1 MKNILI
7 VISMFLL
14 VSLITQCSYDSQKA
28 DPNFINNKTIVKV
41 QANLIDT
48 YGTDSEA
55 LISRGV
61 RHAASL
67 WRLSD
72 GTKEDFEKFCLE
84 IFIADIAEK
93 ERMFNI
99 ISKNFESLW
108 GHNNKITL
116 DLRENMDLDIGPYHW
131 IDAMFAGYSPSSHFQ
146 DDFFTN
152 KIAFV
157 IALNFSFY
165 SLDEKNTLGKEWTSL
180 EWAFTR
186 LGDVFTERVP
196 AEISQEIGKVES
208 SSEMYIAD
216 YNIHMGHLLNNDGQ
230 KLFPED
236 MVLLSHWNLR
246 DELKSNYVN
255 QDNGLEKQEMI
266 YTVMNHIIN
275 QTIPNEVINSSDY
288 DWNPQNNKVY
298 KDGNEVRLTAEPNTR
313 YQQILNNFHANK
325 AADKYYS
332 NYNTFIK
339 RAFSDSKEIPQK
351 EVEKLFDEYLLSP
364 IVIKVGEL
372 IEKRLGRKLRPFDI
386 WYRGFIDRSTIPEET
401 LTELTTKKYP
411 NAKALESDL
420 SNILIKL
427 GWEEDRAEYI
437 GSKVLVDNAR
447 GSGHAWGPQMRAENA
462 HLRTRVSDKGMD
474 YKGYHI
480 AVHEFGHNVEQII
493 SLHDVDHYLIEGV
506 PNTAFTEALAFVFQK
521 RDLQLL
527 GFTNDN
533 PDKEYL
539 TMLGL
544 YWGTF
549 EIMGVSMVEMK
560 MWEWLYANPDATSS
574 QLKEAVISI
583 SKEVWNK
590 YFAEVFGIRDEII
603 LAVYSHMI
611 NSPLYLSNYS
621 FGHII
626 EYQIEQYLRGKDLSD
641 EVDRIWSIGRL
652 TPQIWMEKAIGENIS
667 IQPMVNAAQVAL
679 EQVK

>member
-1 MKNILI
+1 MKINYFIIGISSLVMLI
-7 VISMFLL
+7 V
-14 VSLITQCSYDSQKA
+14 QCNYTNQKA
-28 DPNFINNKTIVKV
+28 GPNFINNKIISRIQT
-41 QANLIDT
+41 NLMDT
-48 YGTDSEA
+48 FGSDSEA
-55 LISRGV
+55 LITRGV
-61 RHAASL
+61 RHAASI
-67 WRLSD
+67 WSISD
-72 GTKEDFEKFCLE
+72 GTEEDFEKFCLE
-84 IFIADIAEK
+84 NFIADIDEK
-93 ERMFNI
+93 ERVFNI

-108 GHNNKITL
+108 GYYNKIKL

-131 IDAMFAGYSPSSHFQ
+131 IDALFAGYSPNSHFK

-157 IALNFSFY
+157 IALNFPFY
-165 SLDEKNTLGKEWTSL
+165 SLDEKNALGKEWTSL
-180 EWAFTR
+180 EWAFAR

-196 AEISQEIGKVES
+196 AEISQEIEKVGS

-216 YNIHMGHLLNNDGQ
+216 YNIHMGHLLNDSGQ

-246 DELKSNYVN
+246 DELKSNYSN

-266 YTVMNHIIN
+266 YTIMKHIIN
-275 QTIPNEVINSSDY
+275 QTIPNKVINSSDY
-288 DWNPQNNKVY
+288 DWNPLNNKAY

-313 YQQILNNFHANK
+313 YQHILYNFYANK

-339 RAFSDSKEIPQK
+339 RAFSGSKEIPQE
-351 EVEKLFDEYLLSP
+351 EVEKLFDEYLSSP
-364 IVIKVGEL
+364 IVIEVGKL
-372 IEKRLGRKLRPFDI
+372 IEKRLGRALRPFDI
-386 WYRGFIDRSTIPEET
+386 WYRGFIGRSTIPEDK
-401 LTELTTKKYP
+401 LTELTAKKYP
-411 NAKALESDL
+411 NAKAFESDL

-447 GSGHAWGPQMRAENA
+447 GSGHAWGAQMRAENA
-462 HLRTRVSDKGMD
+462 HLRTRISGKGMD

-480 AVHEFGHNVEQII
+480 AVHEFGHNVEQTI
-493 SLHDVDHYLIEGV
+493 SLHDVDYYLIEGV

-527 GFTNDN
+527 GLTNN
-533 PDKEYL
+533 NADKEYL
-539 TMLGL
+539 ETLGL
-544 YWGTF
+544 YWNTF

-560 MWEWLYANPDATSS
+560 MWKWLYENPDATAS

-590 YFAEVFGIRDEII
+590 YFAEVFGSRDEII

-626 EYQIEQYLRGKDLSD
+626 DFQIEQYLNGKDLSD

-667 IQPMVNAAQVAL
+667 IQPMVNASQDAL
-679 EQVK
+679 DQVK